1 MPNTSRNLDS
11 LFDSA
16 PQADRRF
23 DPSDIAHLP
32 APAQRYLAH
41 AIAPEAP
48 LAAAV
53 RLRMHGTIRLRKRW
67 HAFTAEQVIVRDRGM
82 VWRARVKFAGTTI
95 RGFDCFLDGEG
106 AMRWKLAG
114 VLPLIRAAGPDIT
127 RSTAGRF
134 AAESVWL
141 PSLLCSRQVSWK
153 AEDPGVA
160 HARFAID
167 SHAEDVALTLS
178 GGCLQSVALSR
189 WGNPE
194 GGDFH
199 DVEFGAAVDQEATF
213 GGYTIPARIRAGW
226 YFGSERFETEGKF
239 LQATIDSAVYR

>member
-1 MPNTSRNLDS
+1 MPNEPENLEN

-16 PQADRRF
+16 PHADRRF
-23 DPSDIAHLP
+23 DPTEIAHLP
-32 APAQRYLAH
+32 EPAQRYLAH

-53 RLRMHGTIRLRKRW
+53 RLRMHGTIRLKKRW
-67 HAFTAEQVIVRDRGM
+67 HPFTAEQVIVRDRGM

-106 AMRWKLAG
+106 RMRWKLAG
-114 VLPLIRAAGPDIT
+114 VLPVMRAEGPDIT
-127 RSTAGRF
+127 RSSAGRF

-141 PSLLCSRQVSWK
+141 PSVFVSERVSWE
-153 AEDPGVA
+153 AEEPGIA

-167 SHAEDVALTLS
+167 EHDEDVALTLS

-189 WGNPE
+189 WGNPD
-194 GGDFH
+194 GGDFR

-213 GGYTIPARIRAGW
+213 DGYTIPARIRAGW
-226 YFGSERFETEGKF
+226 YFGTDRFESEGKF
-239 LQATIDSAVYR
+239 LHATIDSAVFR

>member
-1 MPNTSRNLDS
+1 MPNEPENLEN

-16 PQADRRF
+16 PHADRRF
-23 DPSDIAHLP
+23 DPTQIAHLP
-32 APAQRYLAH
+32 EPAQRYLAH

-53 RLRMHGTIRLRKRW
+53 RLRMPGTIRLKKRW
-67 HAFTAEQVIVRDRGM
+67 HPFTAEQVIVRDRGM

-106 AMRWKLAG
+106 RMRWKLAG
-114 VLPLIRAAGPDIT
+114 VLPVMHAEGPDIT
-127 RSTAGRF
+127 RSSAGRF

-141 PSLLCSRQVSWK
+141 PSVFVSERVSWQ
-153 AEDPGVA
+153 AEEPGVA

-167 SHAEDVALTLS
+167 EHDEDVALTLS

-189 WGNPE
+189 WGNPD
-194 GGDFH
+194 GGDFR

-213 GGYTIPARIRAGW
+213 DGYTIPARIRAGW
-226 YFGSERFETEGKF
+226 YFGTDRFESEGKF
-239 LQATIDSAVYR
+239 LHATIDSAVFR